1 MTGAHP
7 AVASDARSPAGS
19 AVRVLFVARSIA
31 HFSYYDSVLASL
43 LGRGAQVEIAF
54 DSGWSKKWRR
64 TDMRA
69 VDEFKRDHP
78 ELATS
83 WSVRRSDEHRDRIFA
98 LRELRAYRSYLT
110 RRETTPYYIERWRG
124 YLQEPWKSRSEK
136 AVFRALLASPL
147 GALALQIAE
156 ASTPPDPGVVEFIR
170 SRAPDVMVVS
180 PLNLRF
186 SEETDYVKA
195 ARALG
200 VPTAM
205 PVVSWDNLSTKSLIQ
220 IPPDRLF
227 AWNEHHLKDAMVIHG
242 IPREKI
248 EVAGSPFFDKWFGPE
263 SEIPDRETFCRQV
276 GLDPSRRI
284 LLYLGSSRNIAANEV
299 WFVEKL
305 RRFLGASQN
314 EQLRGCQLL
323 IRPHPANAAIY
334 QELSGEGL
342 SVFPK
347 EGELPETREGFA
359 QMRASFRHAG
369 AALGINTSGMVD
381 SVLADLPT
389 FSVRLPRYAQTQA
402 EAKHFRYLEA
412 DDALY
417 VSDDLTGLCETL
429 IRLFGGEDPKAE
441 NRKAFARKFA
451 RPRGLER
458 PAGDVI
464 AESLL
469 AMARRR

>member
-1 MTGAHP
+1 M
-7 AVASDARSPAGS
+7 
-19 AVRVLFVARSIA
+19 LFVARSIA
-31 HFSYYDSVLASL
+31 HFSYYDTVLAGL
-43 LGRGAQVEIAF
+43 LERGAQVEITF
-54 DSGWSKKWRR
+54 DTGWSKKWRR

-69 VDEFKRDHP
+69 VDEFKQDHP
-78 ELATS
+78 ELVTS
-83 WSVRRSDEHRDRIFA
+83 WSVRRSDQHRDRIFA

-124 YLQEPWKSRSEK
+124 YLQEPWKTRSEK
-136 AVFRALLASPL
+136 PLFRALLASPL
-147 GALALQIAE
+147 GELALKMAE

-195 ARALG
+195 ARSLG

-227 AWNEHHLKDAMVIHG
+227 AWNEHHLKDAMVIHR
-242 IPREKI
+242 IPRGKI
-248 EVAGSPFFDKWFGPE
+248 EVAGSPFFDKWFDAE
-263 SEIPDRETFCRQV
+263 RQIPSREAFCRQV

-305 RRFLGASQN
+305 RRFLGASKN
-314 EQLRGCQLL
+314 EQLRSCQIL
-323 IRPHPANAAIY
+323 IRPHPANAQIY
-334 QELSGEGL
+334 QELSGEGI
-342 SVFPK
+342 SIFPK

-359 QMRASFRHAG
+359 QMRASFGHAA
-369 AALGINTSGMVD
+369 AALGINTTGMVD
-381 SVLADLPT
+381 AVLADLPT
-389 FSVRLPRYAQTQA
+389 CSVRIPRYAQTQA

-417 VSDDLTGLCETL
+417 LSDDLTGFCETL
-429 IRLFGGEDPKAE
+429 LRLFAGEDPKAQ
-441 NRKAFARKFA
+441 NRQAFARKFA
-451 RPRGLER
+451 RPRGLDR
-458 PAGDVI
+458 PAGDVV
-464 AESLL
+464 AESVLG
-469 AMARRR
+469 MVRRR